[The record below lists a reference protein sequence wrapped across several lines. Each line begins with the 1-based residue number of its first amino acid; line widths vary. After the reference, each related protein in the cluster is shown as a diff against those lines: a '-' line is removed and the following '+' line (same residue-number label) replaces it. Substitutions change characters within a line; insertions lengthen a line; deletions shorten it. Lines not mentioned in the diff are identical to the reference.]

1 MPNPYEAWGVMMLNE
16 TKKNKNGKLL
26 AWGDKYRIF
35 VLFALVFIFMSLFA
49 PRFFNVFN
57 LTAIMK
63 TVAMNACVA
72 IGFTIVMICGQLDL
86 SIGTVITFAGVLA
99 LSLKQYLGYGGS
111 VPVAIAAGILVGLV
125 NGLLVAKAKINS
137 FIVTLGTMTILQG
150 AIYTITGGN
159 SISLSTP
166 DAFAVSDFLAK
177 QLLPLVTPRILIT
190 VSLVVIVELFLRRTQ
205 AGRNFYLVGGNKN
218 TAWLA
223 GIKTDNYLIAAFI
236 LSSAL
241 AAVGGVFFAMESSA
255 ATLKLGDQSLMY
267 VISATIIG
275 GTAMSGGKG
284 GVFRTVIAILT
295 LEMLYTGI
303 ILFGLG
309 NEVKIFIAGLI
320 LAFVV
325 LYEAYA
331 VYKHEKEVGK
341 RPELV
346 REIMDKAAKA
356 ASSSSS

>member
-1 MPNPYEAWGVMMLNE
+1 MMP
-16 TKKNKNGKLL
+16 KLKAIGSTDNRAL
-26 AWGDKYRIF
+26 AWVDKYRIF
-35 VLFALVFIFMSLFA
+35 LLFIVVFTFMSILA

-57 LTAIMK
+57 LTSIMR

-86 SIGTVITFAGVLA
+86 SIGTVITFAGVVG
-99 LSLKQYLGYGGS
+99 LSLKGPLGYAVS
-111 VPVAIAAGILVGLV
+111 VPIAIAAGALVGLF
-125 NGLLVAKAKINS
+125 NGVLIAKAKINS

-150 AIYTITGGN
+150 AIYTVTGGN
-159 SISLSTP
+159 TISLSTP

-177 QLLPLVTPRILIT
+177 PLLPLVTPRIIIT
-190 VSLVVIVELFLRRTQ
+190 AVLVIIFELFLRRTQ
-205 AGRNFYLVGGNKN
+205 AGRNFYLVGGNRN

-223 GIKTDNYLIAAFI
+223 GINTDAYIIVAFV
-236 LSSAL
+236 LSGTL

-255 ATLKLGDQSLMY
+255 ATLKMGDQSLMY

-284 GVFRTVIAILT
+284 GILRSVVAILS

-320 LAFVV
+320 LAIVV

-331 VYKHEKEVGK
+331 FYKHEKEVGK

-346 REIMDKAAKA
+346 KELADSARDGLKTAAK
-356 ASSSSS
+356 

>member
-1 MPNPYEAWGVMMLNE
+1 
-16 TKKNKNGKLL
+16 
-26 AWGDKYRIF
+26 
-35 VLFALVFIFMSLFA
+35 
-49 PRFFNVFN
+49 
-57 LTAIMK
+57 
-63 TVAMNACVA
+63 
-72 IGFTIVMICGQLDL
+72 
-86 SIGTVITFAGVLA
+86 
-99 LSLKQYLGYGGS
+99 
-111 VPVAIAAGILVGLV
+111 
-125 NGLLVAKAKINS
+125 
-137 FIVTLGTMTILQG
+137 MTILQG

-159 SISLSTP
+159 TISLSTP

-177 QLLPLVTPRILIT
+177 PLLPLVTPRILIT
-190 VSLVVIVELFLRRTQ
+190 AALVLVFEIFLRKTQ

-223 GIKTDNYLIAAFI
+223 GIKTDSYLIAAFV
-236 LSSAL
+236 LSGTM
-241 AAVGGVFFAMESSA
+241 AAIGGVFFGMESSA

-284 GVFRTVIAILT
+284 GVFRTVVAILT

-320 LAFVV
+320 LATVV

-331 VYKHEKEVGK
+331 VYKHDKEVGK

-346 REIMDKAAKA
+346 KELEAGNLPPGAARGSGSA
-356 ASSSSS
+356 AAGR